1 MIEYFQTIRLVILIS
16 LISVLASCNNEPQE
30 PSIIL
35 NDSPE
40 AEGNLQLSEGK
51 YDSLYSN
58 WIIGDWR
65 DDYSISTLFSFDSTS
80 ISYPDTDESYLYTLD
95 GTSIE
100 IVFSDEE
107 IIAGEIDMPN
117 DSTMILIFEGEMAV
131 FTKIR

>member
-80 ISYPDTDESYLYTLD
+80 ISYPDTDESYLYSLD

-131 FTKIR
+131 FAKIR